1 MKSYSKLNCPNVMYK
16 ELEQFVN
23 SKNYIFLTRRLDHN
37 IQIRK
42 YNVNDSFETVEK
54 YIELHGG
61 KAVYGTSILES
72 DIIFEKAAF
81 AIWESPDKKFYHVTR
96 GTNASI
102 MFIPNENPYVLPVDY
117 VSDFYNIFS
126 SCEENTIDE
135 FIANKIRFQEL
146 VSKVNDSLT
155 EKEMNDIC
163 RYGNTSALE
172 RFTNKKIEKDFNLK
186 NKILERV
193 KI

>member
-1 MKSYSKLNCPNVMYK
+1 MKSYSKLNCPNFMYK
-16 ELEQFVN
+16 ELEKFVD
-23 SKNYIFLTRRLDHN
+23 SKNYIFLTRKLDHN

-81 AIWESPDKKFYHVTR
+81 AIWESPNRTFHHVTR

-102 MFIPNENPYVLPVDY
+102 MFIPNENPYTLPAVY
-117 VSDFYNIFS
+117 VSNFYNIFS
-126 SCEENTIDE
+126 SFKESPIDE
-135 FIANKIRFQEL
+135 FITNKIRYQEL
-146 VSKVNDSLT
+146 ILKGANSLT
-155 EKEMNDIC
+155 EKEMNEIC

-172 RFTNKKIEKDFNLK
+172 RFTNKKIEKDLNLK

-193 KI
+193 KV